1 MEKKEDSLDYVFVLS
16 ALNEIPFGVGKNLL
30 VDFLVGEEKNSSVI
44 KNDLD
49 LLKTFGSLSCYS
61 REEIEAMIN
70 NLIVN
75 KLILVSG
82 TLENKFCKILKLSF
96 DGHREMSNPILNDK
110 KLKNNFEHKETT
122 ISLEEKELFNQ
133 LNDFLGNYNDEQKKA
148 IVSNEK
154 EILCIAGAGSGKTSV
169 LTKRIEFLVK
179 YKGVDASKILAIT
192 FTRKARE
199 EMLERLTNLGIDVSV
214 ETFNSFCEK
223 ILKKYSREIYG
234 SSKRVCSYV
243 DRMLALNFALDN
255 MGLDFEKVIDRYF
268 SDIQKREKSFEEL
281 SRLFMGDCFS
291 VLDYFKRKNIPIET
305 LKNSSVEIDNAKMIA
320 GIVENL
326 KNYMDTQRLRDY
338 TDQVLDALEFF
349 RKNKDKIPLFEHVLI
364 DEYQDVNGTQIE
376 LIDLL
381 GPENLFCVGDP
392 RQSIFGWRGS
402 DINYI
407 LKFRDKYPN
416 AEVINLV
423 KNYRSSKQIVEFM
436 NHSVN
441 DMGLIDLSN
450 SRENQGELK
459 LCSFES
465 EEKEREFV
473 VSKILSSS
481 IAREEIFVLART
493 NKQLRD
499 LSFLM
504 NKKGIRHILKTDE
517 GNTALAAK
525 SGEVTLA
532 TVHSIKGLEAELVF
546 VIGCTNFNFPCNTS
560 DHPIIELVKI
570 KEYDKEEEEKR
581 LFYVAISRAKN
592 ILYLTY
598 SGKRHTYF
606 INEEMKNL
614 LSVVEY

>member
-614 LSVVEY
+614 ISVVEY